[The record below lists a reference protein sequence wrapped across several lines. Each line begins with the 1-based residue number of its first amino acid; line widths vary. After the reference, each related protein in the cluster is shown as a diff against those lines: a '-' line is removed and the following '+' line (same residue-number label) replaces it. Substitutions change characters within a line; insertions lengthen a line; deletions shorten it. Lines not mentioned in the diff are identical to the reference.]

1 MMSRRALF
9 SWILPGGEEP
19 EAPFPPSPARG
30 RVAWLADR
38 RAEVA
43 EVAEDAGPRVVVVS
57 PFACLNAGA
66 DFCATCVERCPAPGA
81 IRIEGRR
88 VVVAPDRCDGCGRCV
103 PYCPAPGGA
112 LRLQPAVL

>member
-9 SWILPGGEEP
+9 SWILPGGEDAEP
-19 EAPFPPSPARG
+19 PFPPSPARG

-43 EVAEDAGPRVVVVS
+43 EVAGPRVVVVS

-66 DFCATCVERCPAPGA
+66 DFCATCVERCPVPGA

-88 VVVAPDRCDGCGRCV
+88 VVVAPDHCDGCGRCV
-103 PYCPAPGGA
+103 PCCPAPGGA